1 MTKFRK
7 LLAVLVCGSF
17 VAAACGSDA
26 KSATTT
32 AGSAAA
38 AATTPAATETTAVAS
53 GDTTP
58 AATETTAAAGGDA
71 GMAAAE
77 AQVKKFST
85 YDGKIGVSI
94 PLTKKPDKKTIAWL
108 ECDVPTCAAYITPGF
123 KNATTAL
130 GWDLKIIPM
139 KSTDPGPAV
148 QQAIDAKVD
157 YIASTGLATAQYQPQ
172 LDAAKAAGIPVLSCY
187 GTDIPSPDSGLYMEC
202 GDTTFV
208 QNSGPVMA
216 DWAIVDSKGAANMLI
231 VSIPDFP
238 VLVSETDAVKAE
250 VKKNCAKCVVTEL
263 DVTLQDLIG
272 GTVPASVVS
281 KLQANPDVN
290 YVYYSFGDLP
300 GGVTAALQSA
310 GLDKKVTQFGQDFS
324 KIDLDE
330 ITAGTMGPWATD
342 PKGYAAWLMVDAA
355 ARLSLGMKLD
365 EERKAAVLP
374 TIIISDPA
382 EAKKLSDVGG
392 DWMPPGAEDAFK
404 KLWGV

>member
-7 LLAVLVCGSF
+7 LLAVMVCGSF

-26 KSATTT
+26 KSDTTT

-38 AATTPAATETTAVAS
+38 TATTPAATETSAAAS

-58 AATETTAAAGGDA
+58 AATETTAAASGDS
-71 GMAAAE
+71 GLTAAQAM
-77 AQVKKFST
+77 VDKFSKFS
-85 YDGKIGVSI
+85 GAIGVTI

-216 DWAIVDSKGAANMLI
+216 DWAIAR
-231 VSIPDFP
+231 P
-238 VLVSETDAVKAE
+238 VLA
-250 VKKNCAKCVVTEL
+250 
-263 DVTLQDLIG
+263 
-272 GTVPASVVS
+272 
-281 KLQANPDVN
+281 
-290 YVYYSFGDLP
+290 
-300 GGVTAALQSA
+300 
-310 GLDKKVTQFGQDFS
+310 
-324 KIDLDE
+324 
-330 ITAGTMGPWATD
+330 M
-342 PKGYAAWLMVDAA
+342 
-355 ARLSLGMKLD
+355 
-365 EERKAAVLP
+365 
-374 TIIISDPA
+374 
-382 EAKKLSDVGG
+382 
-392 DWMPPGAEDAFK
+392 
-404 KLWGV
+404 